1 MRLVLSKDQ
10 SAGRE
15 GTSEVNGTR
24 AAQRVKVT
32 GDGKGVASH
41 AGSLL
46 LAELADRVGLT
57 AGLSA
62 AMTHTRRRRSA
73 HDPGVVLSQLAVM
86 LADGGDCLAD
96 IAVLRQ
102 QPELFGRV
110 GSDPTVW
117 RVLDSIHS
125 LGLRNIA
132 AARAEA
138 RARAWTAGA
147 APDEVVIDI
156 DGTLLDA
163 HSDKQDAT
171 PTYKRGFGF
180 YPILAYLD
188 GTGEA
193 LAGLLRPGRAGSN
206 NSADHLAVLDAALA
220 QLPVRPDDTDI
231 VVRVDTAGATHDF
244 IDGCG
249 ERGVGFLVGLPVDAA
264 VRDAFMLVQEE
275 HWVPAIES
283 DGTRRDGA
291 WLVELTDLYEHH
303 WGDGVR
309 VIARRER
316 PHPGAQLTL
325 FDTAE
330 GFRHQVFITDR
341 PDDDIAALE
350 LRHRHRAHVEN
361 RIRAAKDTGLRN
373 LPCEDFV
380 RNEAWLQLVLI
391 AQDLHAWA
399 QTLCFDGELAVAEPK
414 KLRHRVWHAA
424 AVIAHTGRQTIVR
437 FQQSWPWTT
446 DIVIAFQRLRVA
458 LPG

>member
-1 MRLVLSKDQ
+1 M
-10 SAGRE
+10 
-15 GTSEVNGTR
+15 
-24 AAQRVKVT
+24 VT
-32 GDGKGVASH
+32 GDGKGVGSH

-62 AMTHTRRRRSA
+62 AMAHSRRRRSA
-73 HDPGVVLSQLAVM
+73 HDPGVVLTHLAVM

-96 IAVLRQ
+96 ITALRQ
-102 QPELFGRV
+102 QPELFGHV

-117 RVLDSIHS
+117 RVMDSIHCD
-125 LGLRNIA
+125 GLRNIA
-132 AARAEA
+132 AARAAA
-138 RARAWTAGA
+138 RAEAWMAGA
-147 APDEVVIDI
+147 APDEIVIDI

-163 HSDKQDAT
+163 HSDKQGAT

-188 GTGEA
+188 ATGEA

-206 NSADHLAVLDAALA
+206 NAADHLAVLDAALD
-220 QLPVRPDDTDI
+220 QLPDHNMDVLVRT
-231 VVRVDTAGATHDF
+231 DTAGATHDF
-244 IDGCG
+244 IDGCI
-249 ERGVGFLVGLPVDAA
+249 ERRVGFVVGLPIDAA
-264 VRDAFMLVQEE
+264 VRDALMLVQEE
-275 HWVPAIES
+275 DWIPAIET
-283 DGTRRDGA
+283 DGSRRDGA
-291 WLVELTDLYEHH
+291 WLVELTDLIDHH

-330 GFRHQVFITDR
+330 GFRHQVFITDQT
-341 PDDDIAALE
+341 DTDIAALE

-373 LPCEDFV
+373 LPCADFV
-380 RNEAWLQLVLI
+380 RNEAWLQLVLC
-391 AQDLHAWA
+391 AQDLHAWS
-399 QTLCFDGELAVAEPK
+399 QQLCFDGELAVAEPK

-424 AVIAHTGRQTIVR
+424 ATIARTGRQTIVR

-446 DIVIAFQRLRVA
+446 DIVIAFRRLRIA

>member
-1 MRLVLSKDQ
+1 LSKEQ
-10 SAGRE
+10 LATQE

-46 LAELADRVGLT
+46 VAELADRVGLT
-57 AGLSA
+57 AGLSV
-62 AMTHTRRRRSA
+62 AMSHTRRRRSA
-73 HDPGVVLSQLAVM
+73 HDPGVVLTQLAVM

-96 IAVLRQ
+96 IATLRQ
-102 QPELFGRV
+102 QPELFGAV

-132 AARAEA
+132 SARAAA
-138 RARAWTAGA
+138 RARAWAAGA
-147 APDEVVIDI
+147 APDEIVIDL
-156 DGTLLDA
+156 DGTLVDA

-188 GTGEA
+188 ATGEG

-206 NSADHLAVLDAALA
+206 NAADHLAVLDAALA
-220 QLPVRPDDTDI
+220 QLPVTAADTDI
-231 VVRVDTAGATHDF
+231 LVRTDSAGATHDF
-244 IDGCG
+244 IDGCI
-249 ERGVGFLVGLPVDAA
+249 ERGVRFSVGLPIDAG

-275 HWVPAIES
+275 DWIPAVEA
-283 DGTRRDGA
+283 DGGRRDGA
-291 WLVELTDLYEHH
+291 WLVELTDLHEHN

-309 VIARRER
+309 VIARGER

-330 GFRHQVFITDR
+330 GFRHQVFITDQ
-341 PDDDIAALE
+341 PDTDIAALE

-373 LPCEDFV
+373 LPCEDVV

-391 AQDLHAWA
+391 AQDLFAWTQA
-399 QTLCFDGELAVAEPK
+399 LVLDGALAVAEPK
-414 KLRHRVWHAA
+414 KLRHRILHAA
-424 AVIAHTGRQTIVR
+424 AVVARTARQTVVR
-437 FQQSWPWTT
+437 FQASWPWTT
-446 DIVIAFQRLRVA
+446 DIVIAFQRLRIA

>member
-1 MRLVLSKDQ
+1 
-10 SAGRE
+10 
-15 GTSEVNGTR
+15 VNGTR
-24 AAQRVKVT
+24 AAQRAKVT
-32 GDGKGVASH
+32 GDGNGVASH

-57 AGLSA
+57 KGLSV
-62 AMTHTRRRRSA
+62 AMAHTRRRRSA
-73 HDPGVVLSQLAVM
+73 HDPGVVLTQLAVM

-102 QPELFGRV
+102 QPDLFGTV
-110 GSDPTVW
+110 ASDPTVW
-117 RVLDSIHS
+117 RVLESIHCD
-125 LGLRNIA
+125 GLRNIA
-132 AARAEA
+132 AARAAA
-138 RARAWTAGA
+138 RAEVWAAGG

-156 DGTLLDA
+156 DATLVDA

-188 GTGEA
+188 ATGEG

-206 NSADHLAVLDAALA
+206 DAADHLAVLDAALA
-220 QLPVRPDDTDI
+220 QLPVSPADGDI
-231 VVRVDTAGATHDF
+231 VVRTDSAGATHDF
-244 IDGCG
+244 IDGCI
-249 ERGVGFLVGLPVDAA
+249 ERGVGFLVGLPIDAA

-275 HWVPAIES
+275 DWVAAIEA
-283 DGTRRDGA
+283 DGSRRDGA
-291 WLVELTDLYEHH
+291 WLVELSDLIDHH

-341 PDDDIAALE
+341 TDDDIAALE

-399 QTLCFDGELAVAEPK
+399 QQLCFDGELAVAEPK
-414 KLRHRVWHAA
+414 KLRHRVWHTA
-424 AVIAHTGRQTIVR
+424 AVIAHSGRQTIVR
-437 FQQSWPWTT
+437 FQRSWPWTT

>member
-1 MRLVLSKDQ
+1 
-10 SAGRE
+10 
-15 GTSEVNGTR
+15 VNGTR

-41 AGSLL
+41 AGVLL

-57 AGLSA
+57 DGLSA
-62 AMTHTRRRRSA
+62 AMAHTRRRRSA
-73 HDPGVVLSQLAVM
+73 HDPGVVLTHLAVM

-96 IAVLRQ
+96 IVGLRQ
-102 QPELFGRV
+102 QPDLFGVV

-117 RVLDSIHS
+117 RVLNSIHS
-125 LGLRNIA
+125 LGLRNIDVARA
-132 AARAEA
+132 AARAQVWA
-138 RARAWTAGA
+138 AGA
-147 APDEVVIDI
+147 APDEILVDI

-188 GTGEA
+188 ATGEA

-206 NSADHLAVLDAALA
+206 NATDHLAVLDAALA
-220 QLPVRPDDTDI
+220 QLPVSPAETTI
-231 VVRVDTAGATHDF
+231 LVRTDTAGATHDF
-244 IDGCG
+244 IDGCID
-249 ERGVGFLVGLPVDAA
+249 RRVSFSVGLPIDAG

-275 HWVPAIES
+275 EWVPAVET
-283 DGTRRDGA
+283 DGSRRDGA
-291 WLVELTDLYEHH
+291 WLVEITDLLDHH

-330 GFRHQVFITDR
+330 GFRHQVFITDQTGT
-341 PDDDIAALE
+341 DIAALE
-350 LRHRHRAHVEN
+350 LRHRHRAHIEN
-361 RIRAAKDTGLRN
+361 HIRAAKDTGLRN

-380 RNEAWLQLVLI
+380 RNQAWLQLVLI
-391 AQDLHAWA
+391 AQDLHAWTQA
-399 QTLCFDGELAVAEPK
+399 LCFDGALAVAEPK

-424 AVIAHTGRQTIVR
+424 AVIARSGRQTIVR
-437 FQQSWPWTT
+437 FQRSWPWTT

>member
-1 MRLVLSKDQ
+1 VKLVLSKDQ
-10 SAGRE
+10 YTARE
-15 GTSEVNGTR
+15 GTSKVNGTR
-24 AAQRVKVT
+24 VAQRVRVT

-57 AGLSA
+57 GGLSV

-73 HDPGVVLSQLAVM
+73 HDPGVVLTQLAVM

-117 RVLDSIHS
+117 RVLDSVHS
-125 LGLRNIA
+125 LGLRHIA
-132 AARAEA
+132 AARAAA
-138 RARAWTAGA
+138 RARAWAAGA
-147 APDEVVIDI
+147 APEEIVIDI

-180 YPILAYLD
+180 YPVLAYLD
-188 GTGEA
+188 ATGEG
-193 LAGLLRPGRAGSN
+193 LAGMLRPGRAGSN
-206 NSADHLAVLDAALA
+206 DAADHLAVLDAALA
-220 QLPVRPDDTDI
+220 QLPVTPDDQNI
-231 VVRVDTAGATHDF
+231 LVRTDTAGATHGF
-244 IDGCG
+244 IDGCRQ
-249 ERGVGFLVGLPVDAA
+249 RGMRFSVGLPVDGT
-264 VRDAFMLVQEE
+264 VRDALMLIEE
-275 HWVPAIES
+275 DDWVTAVES

-291 WLVELTDLYEHH
+291 WLVELSDLHDHH
-303 WGDGVR
+303 WGEGVR

-330 GFRHQVFITDR
+330 GFRHQVFITDQT
-341 PDDDIAALE
+341 DTDIAALE

-380 RNEAWLQLVLI
+380 RNQAWLQLVLT
-391 AQDLHAWA
+391 AQDLHA
-399 QTLCFDGELAVAEPK
+399 LGPGVV
-414 KLRHRVWHAA
+414 LRR
-424 AVIAHTGRQTIVR
+424 
-437 FQQSWPWTT
+437 
-446 DIVIAFQRLRVA
+446 
-458 LPG
+458 

>member
-1 MRLVLSKDQ
+1 M
-10 SAGRE
+10 
-15 GTSEVNGTR
+15 NGTR

-62 AMTHTRRRRSA
+62 AMTHTRRRRSV
-73 HDPGVVLSQLAVM
+73 HDPGVVLTQLAVM
-86 LADGGDCLAD
+86 LAGGGDCLTD

-102 QPELFGRV
+102 QSDLFGRV

-132 AARAEA
+132 AARAAA
-138 RARAWTAGA
+138 RAAAWAAGA
-147 APDEVVIDI
+147 APEEIVIDV

-188 GTGEA
+188 ATGEG
-193 LAGLLRPGRAGSN
+193 LAGMLRPGRAGSN
-206 NSADHLAVLDAALA
+206 DAADHLAVLDAALA
-220 QLPVRPDDTDI
+220 QLPIGPSETEM
-231 VVRVDTAGATHDF
+231 VVRTDTAGATHDF
-244 IDGCG
+244 IDGCIY
-249 ERGVGFLVGLPVDAA
+249 RDVRFSVGLPIDAT
-264 VRDAFMLVQEE
+264 VRDALMLVQEE
-275 HWVPAIES
+275 DWIPAVEV
-283 DGTRRDGA
+283 DGSVRDGA
-291 WLVELTDLYEHH
+291 WLVELSDLIEHR

-330 GFRHQVFITDR
+330 GFRHQMFITDQT
-341 PDDDIAALE
+341 DTDIAALE

-361 RIRAAKDTGLRN
+361 RIRAANVSRSHCALVSSGLV
-373 LPCEDFV
+373 EESSGFGF
-380 RNEAWLQLVLI
+380 
-391 AQDLHAWA
+391 DLDPQAA
-399 QTLCFDGELAVAEPK
+399 SAAVAD
-414 KLRHRVWHAA
+414 VDSGQF
-424 AVIAHTGRQTIVR
+424 T
-437 FQQSWPWTT
+437 
-446 DIVIAFQRLRVA
+446 A
-458 LPG
+458 LDLVQHGLAGNAECVGCLVER